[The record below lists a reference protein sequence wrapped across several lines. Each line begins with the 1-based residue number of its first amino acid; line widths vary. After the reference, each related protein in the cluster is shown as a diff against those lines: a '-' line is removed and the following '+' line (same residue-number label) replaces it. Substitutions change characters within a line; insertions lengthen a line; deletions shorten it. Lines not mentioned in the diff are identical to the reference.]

1 MPKHHGSSRDLR
13 GPTAKSPGCCGGVAS
28 VAWDAPGGGISHW
41 MSLTDPKD
49 PKGPVL
55 GETVV
60 KVLVVPI
67 FLATL

>member
-49 PKGPVL
+49 PKGPAEL
-55 GETVV
+55 NERWPSTE
-60 KVLVVPI
+60 LM
-67 FLATL
+67 FLAIS